1 MIGTKKHPG
10 FLLVGIHSPCSKRT
24 WPTHADSLPGDHSR
38 QLLVEGTSA
47 LDGQH
52 IPILSCFNQHER
64 AEEADKRRV
73 FTLTKAFIYYV
84 LLCNF
89 WNLNMFKTQTH
100 KHTHTHTLHTFC
112 DKWECSG
119 LRRQHAK
126 VLLTTEMLSP
136 NVLPLPTSKRGWY
149 SLEVR
154 SQCLQNPSVLRQG
167 NKGGA
172 RRWSP
177 QLLVTRPGWI
187 DVYLI
192 VFDIKL

>member
-1 MIGTKKHPG
+1 
-10 FLLVGIHSPCSKRT
+10 
-24 WPTHADSLPGDHSR
+24 
-38 QLLVEGTSA
+38 
-47 LDGQH
+47 
-52 IPILSCFNQHER
+52 
-64 AEEADKRRV
+64 
-73 FTLTKAFIYYV
+73 
-84 LLCNF
+84 
-89 WNLNMFKTQTH
+89 MFKTQTQ
-100 KHTHTHTLHTFC
+100 THTDSHILFY
-112 DKWECSG
+112 ENALACS
-119 LRRQHAK
+119 QHAK

-154 SQCLQNPSVLRQG
+154 SQCLQNPSVLCQG
-167 NKGGA
+167 NKGVA